1 MIRTIIWFMYFWL
14 YLIVSIPKYFIMKH
28 REKSTYPIERFDE
41 DMDRIAKHWSRS
53 LVKLAGGKVQVFG
66 EEKIPTDEAVVF
78 VSNHQGN
85 FDIPIMVGFIKKP
98 KGFIAK
104 IEIKK
109 MPMLGNWMRFLK
121 CIFMDRSNPRAA
133 LKGINEGAEFV
144 KMGYSL
150 VIFPE
155 GTRSPDGHVKEFKQG
170 SLKLALKA
178 KATIIPVAIDGTY
191 NIMKKGEKIIRPAH
205 VTVRI
210 GEPIRTAD
218 LSGHESKMLT
228 DKVKT
233 QIEELLAI

>member
-1 MIRTIIWFMYFWL
+1 MIRTIIWFIYFWL
-14 YLIVSIPKYFIMKH
+14 YLIVSIPKYFIMKS
-28 REKSTYPIERFDE
+28 RETSSYPVHKFDA
-41 DMDRIAKHWSRS
+41 DMNKIVKHWSRS
-53 LVKLAGGKVQVFG
+53 LVKLAGGKVDVYG

-85 FDIPIMVGFIKKP
+85 FDIPVILGFIEKP

-109 MPMLGNWMRFLK
+109 MPLLGDWMRFLK

-144 KMGYSL
+144 KNGYSL

-178 KATIIPVAIDGTY
+178 KATVIPVAISGTY
-191 NIMKKGEKIIRPAH
+191 DMMKKGQKRIKPAH

-210 GEPIRTAD
+210 GEPIDTAE

-228 DKVKT
+228 DNVKT
-233 QIEELLAI
+233 QIEALLAI